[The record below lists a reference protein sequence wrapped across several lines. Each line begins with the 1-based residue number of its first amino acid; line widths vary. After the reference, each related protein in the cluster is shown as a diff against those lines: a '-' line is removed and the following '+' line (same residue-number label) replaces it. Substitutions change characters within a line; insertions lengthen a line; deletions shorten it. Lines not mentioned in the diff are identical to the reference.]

1 MNIRYPIYEGVY
13 RILTFLFFL
22 IIFSIRAI
30 GFFAIFLSPLR
41 LTKESSGRKIRPCGL
56 PAVIAYVRELLFL
69 LYRSFEGVERTAHGY
84 RIVIDHQK
92 SGVFQKVVVTA

>member
-1 MNIRYPIYEGVY
+1 MKGGVY
-13 RILTFLFFL
+13 RMLTLIL
-22 IIFSIRAI
+22 INRPVRAI

-56 PAVIAYVRELLFL
+56 PAVIAYVRELLLL
-69 LYRSFEGVERTAHGY
+69 LYRPFEGVERTAHGY